1 MFDYNSFVSER
12 KSLLVAPAGYGK
24 TYTLAECIKYTPDG
38 DVQLILTHTH
48 AGIASIKE
56 KIKQQNISNS
66 KYHIETITGFAQ
78 KYVNAFYCGADSPAQ
93 EDSKAYYPFIV
104 KQAIVLFKKYS
115 VLRIISNTYSGLF
128 VDEYQDCTKS
138 QHLMVMELSKVL
150 PTHVLGD
157 SLQGIMDFGA
167 EQLVDFNEDLK
178 NFVRFPDLE
187 TPYRWYQEGNNN
199 NLGDALKEIRTELLK
214 GGQKTID
221 LRKLGNEIITV
232 LQVKTSDIY
241 DFQSQ
246 YFRGLSKLV
255 NNPNNETLFESLLII
270 MPEYT
275 ENKVPKGDV
284 RHRAELKSR
293 IDYSN
298 RLVLLE
304 AFDDKSFYSISSNID
319 NIIKSY
325 QRLRYVN
332 KHIIED
338 IIEKLFNSGS
348 VRDWFNILYNVT
360 NKQKEK
366 KEKSVILKHYFDL
379 CITKPTNQNILDLLV
394 YLKDELKFKYK
405 RQELLF
411 SILKA
416 LKNSIV
422 ENVSVYESMISHKNI
437 VRRVGRK
444 INGKCIGTTLLTK
457 GLEFDTVAIMD
468 TDKFE
473 SAKHLYVALTRASKK
488 LIIFTQKEVITLQ

>member
-1 MFDYNSFVSER
+1 MFDYSRFVSER

-24 TYTLAECIKYTPDG
+24 TYTLAECIKYTPDE

-56 KIKQQNISNS
+56 KIKQQNIPDS

-104 KQAIVLFKKYS
+104 KQAIELFKKDS

-157 SLQGIMDFGA
+157 SLQGIMDFGK
-167 EQLVDFNEDLK
+167 EQLVDFNEDL
-178 NFVRFPDLE
+178 NGFVRFPDLE
-187 TPYRWYQEGNNN
+187 TPHRWFQEGNNN
-199 NLGDALKEIRTELLK
+199 NLGEALKEIRTELLK
-214 GGQKTID
+214 EGQKTID
-221 LRKLGNEIITV
+221 LKKYGDDILYIVN
-232 LQVKTSDIY
+232 VKKDDIY
-241 DFQSQ
+241 NPESK
-246 YFRGLSKLV
+246 YLRGLSKLV
-255 NNPNNETLFESLLII
+255 NNPTKEPAFENLLII
-270 MPEYT
+270 MPEYYQ
-275 ENKVPKGDV
+275 NKVPKGDV
-284 RHRAELKSR
+284 HHRADLKTK

-304 AFDDKSFYSISSNID
+304 AFDDKSFYSCSSDID
-319 NIIKSY
+319 HIINSY
-325 QRLRYVN
+325 QRLRNIN
-332 KHIIED
+332 KHIIKD
-338 IIEKLFNSGS
+338 IINPLFYTSFINIWFKEYSS
-348 VRDWFNILYNVT
+348 VRVR
-360 NKQKEK
+360 QKEN
-366 KEKSVILKHYFDL
+366 KEKSIELKQLFDK
-379 CITKPTNQNILDLLV
+379 CVTIPTNQNILDLLV
-394 YLKDELKFKYK
+394 YLKDDLKFKYK
-405 RQELLF
+405 RPELVF
-411 SILKA
+411 SILRA

-422 ENVSVYESMISHKNI
+422 ENISVSESMISHKNI

-468 TDKFE
+468 ADKFE

-488 LIIFTQKEVITLQ
+488 LIMFTQNDTLILK